1 MSNQTTQ
8 WTEIYC
14 CQSCKR
20 QAIWKF
26 RVITSHNH
34 RYYYYCAIVD
44 DYGEKDKAQLNKF
57 QVNSIE
63 RLDHLAMV
71 VVVVV
76 LMMIMAWP
84 VETAVGLM
92 MELFSLVDQTRMRE
106 ALLLQ

>member
-1 MSNQTTQ
+1 MSVVR
-8 WTEIYC
+8 
-14 CQSCKR
+14 R

-34 RYYYYCAIVD
+34 RYYYYCAIVS
-44 DYGEKDKAQLNKF
+44 KITVKRLNEF

-92 MELFSLVDQTRMRE
+92 MELFSLVDQTRE
-106 ALLLQ
+106 TLLLQ